1 VQKDKTAFQYVP
13 FSKDNIG
20 QFVLIYDKED
30 SFWNAQLFKEEIFGL
45 KKKIRDCS
53 VDFCSNR
60 GISTKTKETL
70 IMLRMYTLTYF

>member
-30 SFWNAQLFKEEIFGL
+30 SFWNAQLFKEEIFNICKTRLTGIRE
-45 KKKIRDCS
+45 KIRDCFE
-53 VDFCSNR
+53 DFYSNR
-60 GISTKTKETL
+60 GLKQTRL
-70 IMLRMYTLTYF
+70 LLLLQM